1 MRKHLEIG
9 SALQMR
15 DFGISLAA
23 QLRMGDLLLLDGP
36 LGAGKTFLTQH
47 ILRALNVQGEVTS
60 PTFVMMKSYQ
70 GDFSI
75 NHIDAYRLLDLAN
88 PRQAFEELDVDFD
101 SSITIVEW
109 GASFDLTGEALHIGI
124 EVVEGERRTLT
135 LEGPDARWGDLQV

>member
-1 MRKHLEIG
+1 MRMHLEIG
-9 SALQMR
+9 SASQMR

-75 NHIDAYRLLDLAN
+75 NHIDAYRLLDLVN
-88 PRQAFEELDVDFD
+88 PRQAFEELDIDFD

-109 GASFDLTGEALHIGI
+109 GAGFDLTGEALHIGI
-124 EVVEGERRTLT
+124 ELGEGEQRTLT
-135 LEGPDARWGDLQV
+135 LEGVDARWGQLQL

>member
-1 MRKHLEIG
+1 MRKHLEVD
-9 SALQMR
+9 SAEQMR
-15 DFGISLAA
+15 GLGYSLAK
-23 QLRMGDLLLLDGP
+23 QLRKGDLLLLDGP
-36 LGAGKTFLTQH
+36 LGAGKTFLAQH
-47 ILRALNVQGEVTS
+47 MLRALNVQGEVTS

-109 GASFDLTGEALHIGI
+109 GSGFDLTGEALHIGI
-124 EVVEGERRTLT
+124 DLGEGEHRTLT
-135 LEGPDARWGDLQV
+135 LEGADSRWRQLQL

>member
-1 MRKHLEIG
+1 MRKHLEVD
-9 SALQMR
+9 SAEQMR
-15 DFGISLAA
+15 ELGSSLAK
-23 QLRMGDLLLLDGP
+23 QLRKGDLLLLDGP
-36 LGAGKTFLTQH
+36 LGAGKTFLAQH

-60 PTFVMMKSYQ
+60 PTFVMMKCYQ

-101 SSITIVEW
+101 SSLTIVEW

-124 EVVEGERRTLT
+124 ELGEGEQRTLT
-135 LEGPDARWGDLQV
+135 FEGADARWGQLHL

>member
-1 MRKHLEIG
+1 MRKHLEID
-9 SALQMR
+9 SAEQMSE
-15 DFGISLAA
+15 FGYSLAK
-23 QLRMGDLLLLDGP
+23 QLSEGDLLLLDGP
-36 LGAGKTFLTQH
+36 LGVGKTYLTHH

-109 GASFDLTGEALHIGI
+109 GAGFDLTGEALHIGI
-124 EVVEGERRTLT
+124 ELVEGEHRTLT